1 MPFFRT
7 AALVFIS
14 TFLFVGCNTLDFTV
28 NFKGIDGLKAGDLV
42 VVDQTPVGRVTAI
55 SPPGNGTYGVGVEID
70 KEFKAFMTEHAVFR
84 LAPSRENPGRTV
96 VRVTQAAPGGS
107 LIQKGAIVQ
116 GREAPSLPGL
126 SGMSGMLKKLET
138 GFGQFMD
145 EVGKI
150 PESEAFKQLES
161 AMDELARKMKAS
173 GKEVRETM
181 KNEILPKFQKE
192 LETLKKRLEDGGQR
206 REPLENKL
214 EPLEKKL
221 DTLREI

>member
-7 AALVFIS
+7 AILVLIS
-14 TFLFVGCNTLDFTV
+14 TLLFLGCNTLDFTV
-28 NFKGIDGLKAGDLV
+28 NFKDIDSLKAGDPV
-42 VVDQTPVGRVTAI
+42 VVDQTRVGRVTAI
-55 SPPGNGTYGVGVEID
+55 SPPGNGTCAVLVEID
-70 KEFKAFMTEHAVFR
+70 KDFKAFMTKHAVFR
-84 LAPSRENPGRTV
+84 LAPSRENPGQTV
-96 VRVTQAAPGGS
+96 VRVTQTAPGGPP
-107 LIQKGAIVQ
+107 LQKGAIVQ
-116 GREAPSLPGL
+116 GAEDPPVPGF
-126 SGMSGMLKKLET
+126 SGMLKQLET

-150 PESEAFKQLES
+150 PESEAFKRLES

-181 KNEILPKFQKE
+181 KNEILPKLQKE
-192 LETLKKRLEDGGQR
+192 LEALKKRLEDGGQR
-206 REPLENKL
+206 REPPENKL